1 MKTVE
6 FMYASQIPS
15 MKLIINDFES
25 SIALRKNMEGPKN
38 QVGICFGSKLP
49 FAFQLSNRI
58 MLVILY
64 CICPN
69 KCIDCE

>member
-6 FMYASQIPS
+6 FMYASQIPG

-38 QVGICFGSKLP
+38 QVGICFGSALP
-49 FAFQLSNRI
+49 FAFQSSDRELCWSCYTI
-58 MLVILY
+58 FVQTST
-64 CICPN
+64 
-69 KCIDCE
+69 